1 MAENNTFDFNEIY
14 SELFSITTNNYLKI
28 SSNEISFED
37 KDIKNL
43 LERCNNK
50 LILWAK
56 TDKLLN
62 NIPSTITS
70 LIIALNNYD
79 KIKLDNLPS
88 SIKELYITNECCT
101 DDTTCFNIELNNLP
115 PNLEVLVID
124 SLQYNQSIDN
134 LPYSLK
140 TLKINSNCFT
150 NSLDNLPPNLE
161 CFELTHFITCCSN
174 HTLQIKFDGS
184 LYNLPY
190 TLTKLDIPTDYI
202 NNTDIEL
209 FKKDRPNLNIEIKE
223 YRNHKRCLTAI
234 HRNKS
239 IYDKLIN
246 ICDNYPMFSG
256 FCLGIIQISTG
267 FYIGRILW
275 K

>member
-88 SIKELYITNECCT
+88 SIL
-101 DDTTCFNIELNNLP
+101 
-115 PNLEVLVID
+115 
-124 SLQYNQSIDN
+124 
-134 LPYSLK
+134 
-140 TLKINSNCFT
+140 
-150 NSLDNLPPNLE
+150 
-161 CFELTHFITCCSN
+161 
-174 HTLQIKFDGS
+174 
-184 LYNLPY
+184 
-190 TLTKLDIPTDYI
+190 
-202 NNTDIEL
+202 
-209 FKKDRPNLNIEIKE
+209 
-223 YRNHKRCLTAI
+223 
-234 HRNKS
+234 
-239 IYDKLIN
+239 
-246 ICDNYPMFSG
+246 
-256 FCLGIIQISTG
+256 
-267 FYIGRILW
+267 
-275 K
+275 